1 MNNKLVTEFSRMLP
15 KKTLLERKQE
25 LIEETTML
33 NSLINDIDTKIEI
46 YSTIDFVRVGE
57 LVSKRNEC
65 MSLLIDVL
73 SESNS
78 LWLRSIA
85 SQPKAAVKTS
95 KRA

>member
-1 MNNKLVTEFSRMLP
+1 MDNKLVTEFSRMLP

-25 LIEETTML
+25 LIEETIML

-46 YSTIDFVRVGE
+46 YSSIDFVRVGE
-57 LVSKRNEC
+57 LMTSRNEC
-65 MSLLIDVL
+65 MNLLLDVL

-78 LWLRSIA
+78 LYLQSIA
-85 SQPKAAVKTS
+85 SKPKVAVKAS

>member
-1 MNNKLVTEFSRMLP
+1 MDNKLVTEFSRMLP

-25 LIEETTML
+25 LIEETIML

-46 YSTIDFVRVGE
+46 YSSIDFVRVGE
-57 LVSKRNEC
+57 LMTSRNEC
-65 MSLLIDVL
+65 MNLLLDVL

-78 LWLRSIA
+78 LYLQSIA
-85 SQPKAAVKTS
+85 SKPKVAVKGY